1 MAPLAVDP
9 EALYAAGS
17 AVGAAGE
24 GLAASLTVLA
34 GGFSAH
40 TGLDAAGTIFGLAY
54 QDGAE
59 QVLKAAA
66 AAINACRQCGA
77 LIQQGAANYSKAEA
91 ASKLGGGAGVLQS
104 PAQPHQA
111 TPPGPP
117 GTWGK
122 GEPPP
127 LLWAVVE
134 SLVDDV
140 WPDGDVAGLH
150 AAAARWRNF
159 GATASGMKGA
169 LNASKSLLDGQH
181 LPEGDKID
189 DAVSNIG
196 DCLAKVGD
204 LSGKLATNLDNFA
217 DQACIRTSH
226 PVTGGIGYRI
236 RSWTLATVS
245 HFPSIGISPTIQ
257 STLQRSTRTSPS

>member
-1 MAPLAVDP
+1 
-9 EALYAAGS
+9 
-17 AVGAAGE
+17 
-24 GLAASLTVLA
+24 
-34 GGFSAH
+34 
-40 TGLDAAGTIFGLAY
+40 
-54 QDGAE
+54 
-59 QVLKAAA
+59 
-66 AAINACRQCGA
+66 
-77 LIQQGAANYSKAEA
+77 
-91 ASKLGGGAGVLQS
+91 
-104 PAQPHQA
+104 
-111 TPPGPP
+111 
-117 GTWGK
+117 
-122 GEPPP
+122 
-127 LLWAVVE
+127 
-134 SLVDDV
+134 
-140 WPDGDVAGLH
+140 
-150 AAAARWRNF
+150 
-159 GATASGMKGA
+159 MKGA